1 MNKKIIITSIIGIL
15 IIGIIIGI
23 VLLNKFNDGIGSA
36 GISLQEFNK
45 IELGMS
51 NSKVNSIIDEKDEW
65 DDDIIYNK
73 ACKEVGKEKNNH
85 IYSYTYKYIG
95 ENGGYALITYTA
107 NYSGG
112 DVFVMPTVSQK
123 EQFNLK

>member
-85 IYSYTYKYIG
+85 FYSYTYKYIG

-107 NYSGG
+107 HYSGG